1 MFDGLIA
8 RAPIFN
14 RSLDLFGYEL
24 HFCSGLALQ
33 WGIHDDDNRYG
44 DCMVRISR
52 DIELDDLIGQ
62 HRALIRPPT
71 GVLPL
76 CEKLSWPR
84 ERIVLALPELAI
96 HDAELEGA
104 VRDLAARGY
113 TIALHNPSRS
123 LEELNGAINRVS
135 MCALDAGTGHL
146 SPLAAMPK
154 RPLWLVRELET
165 AEQYDYFQRLGFD
178 YYEGEYFTH
187 PHLIHGLEIPANRIA
202 VLQLLARLQDP
213 NVEMREVEDLVSRDI
228 TLSYKLLRLI
238 NAAYFGMPKRV
249 ESIRKAVMFF
259 GLQRVKN
266 WATVILVNAIDFRP
280 RELLT
285 TAMVRARFCEL
296 LALELGRSPSE
307 PYYVAGLFSLL
318 DAIMDAPMALIV
330 EQLNLS
336 PPLSAALLKG
346 EGPIGEALRCIMA
359 FERADAINAPLRE
372 FPEVDF
378 PARAYLDAIR
388 WASEA
393 TRQIAAN

>member
-1 MFDGLIA
+1 MFNGLIA
-8 RAPIFN
+8 RTPIYT
-14 RSLDLFGYEL
+14 RSLDLYGYEL
-24 HFCSGLALQ
+24 KFCSGLALQ
-33 WGIHDDDNRYG
+33 WGINDDDSRFG
-44 DCMVRISR
+44 DSLARISR
-52 DIELDDLIGQ
+52 DIPLDDLIGH

-71 GVLPL
+71 DVLPI

-84 ERIVLALPELAI
+84 NRIVLALQEEAI
-96 HDAELEGA
+96 
-104 VRDLAARGY
+104 RDVEMEKSVHELAARGY

-123 LEELNGAINRVS
+123 LTELNGAIKRVT
-135 MCALDAGTGHL
+135 MCALDAGAGIP
-146 SPLAAMPK
+146 SPIADTTK
-154 RPLWLVRELET
+154 RPQLLVRELKT
-165 AEQYDYFQRLGFD
+165 IEQYDYFHRLGFD

-213 NVEMREVEDLVSRDI
+213 NVEMAEVENLVSRDI

-266 WATVILVNAIDFRP
+266 WATVILVNAVDFRP

-296 LALELGRSPSE
+296 LAMELGRSPTE

-318 DAIMDAPMALIV
+318 DAIMDAPMAPIL
-330 EQLNLS
+330 ERLNLS
-336 PPLSAALLKG
+336 PELNDALLIG
-346 EGPIGEALRCIMA
+346 AGPIGEALRCVVA
-359 FERADAINAPLRE
+359 FERADVLNAPLRE
-372 FPEVDF
+372 FPDVDF
-378 PARAYLDAIR
+378 PVRAYLDAIR

-393 TRQIAAN
+393 NRQIVDA